1 MSTCRKYESKSLEQ
15 LLWIDGRGVEAFLS
29 ASFPFTGTW
38 TGFVSGSAQGTG
50 SRVAAPWTVRTCGFR
65 TRGGSGFALPPGLG
79 VHLSELASEQ
89 MIEDKRPND
98 NSKQKIPF
106 FFFPLFVC
114 KGTCLNRKLSETW
127 LGLSL
132 SWAFCFTRFTLLGLQ
147 DRDRVAECKK
157 KKEEEEKKIF

>member
-15 LLWIDGRGVEAFLS
+15 LLWMDGRGVEAFLS

-38 TGFVSGSAQGTG
+38 TGFVSGSAQALVHVLRRREPWGRVVSEHGEEAALFFLPDLESTSLNWHLNRW
-50 SRVAAPWTVRTCGFR
+50 SRIRDQTTTANKKY
-65 TRGGSGFALPPGLG
+65 L
-79 VHLSELASEQ
+79 
-89 MIEDKRPND
+89 
-98 NSKQKIPF
+98 F
-106 FFFPLFVC
+106 FFFPLFVY

>member
-15 LLWIDGRGVEAFLS
+15 LLWVDGKGVEAFLS
-29 ASFPFTGTW
+29 ASLPFAGTR

-50 SRVAAPWTVRTCGFR
+50 PHVETPWTVRTCGFK
-65 TRGGSGFALPPGLG
+65 TQGGSGFALPPRLG

-89 MIEDKRPND
+89 MIEDKRPNN
-98 NSKQKIPF
+98 NSKQKNTFF

-114 KGTCLNRKLSETW
+114 KGTCLNRKRSETW

-132 SWAFCFTRFTLLGLQ
+132 LGLLLYKIYPL
-147 DRDRVAECKK
+147 RVARSWQSDWMQKK
-157 KKEEEEKKIF
+157 QKEEKKVF